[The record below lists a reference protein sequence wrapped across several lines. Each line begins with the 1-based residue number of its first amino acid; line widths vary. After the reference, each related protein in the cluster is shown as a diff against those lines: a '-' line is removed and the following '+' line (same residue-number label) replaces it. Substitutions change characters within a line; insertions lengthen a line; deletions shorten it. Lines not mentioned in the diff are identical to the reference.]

1 MVLSGVAFV
10 GGLYTVWPGALWLVP
25 LLLTL
30 SGLGIYDM
38 AQTRHAIRRNFPV
51 AGRLRYLFEAIRP
64 AGFGSLP
71 KTAV

>member
-1 MVLSGVAFV
+1 MAFV